1 MARLRPS
8 ASPQQPPRARLL
20 SPPGRPTHPL
30 SIPPA
35 ARVQA
40 TGGHSRTFG
49 ALDTVQAT
57 LMAPH
62 LTSIYV
68 SGWQSSSTASTSN
81 EPGPDFVRHQITRVV
96 A

>member
-8 ASPQQPPRARLL
+8 FSPQRPPRARLQ

-30 SIPPA
+30 SIPSA

>member
-1 MARLRPS
+1 MAHLHSRCVPLKPSPARLQTPSDRPT
-8 ASPQQPPRARLL
+8 QPL
-20 SPPGRPTHPL
+20 SPPLR
-30 SIPPA
+30 A

-81 EPGPDFVRHQITRVV
+81 EPGPDFVRPSN
-96 A
+96 